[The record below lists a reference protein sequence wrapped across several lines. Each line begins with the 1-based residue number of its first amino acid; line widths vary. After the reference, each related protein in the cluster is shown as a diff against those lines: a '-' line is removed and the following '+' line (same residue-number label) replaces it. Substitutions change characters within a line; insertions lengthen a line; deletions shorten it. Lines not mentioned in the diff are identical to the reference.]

1 MPRLRDH
8 HYAATVTWTGN
19 EGSGTSGY
27 SAYNRQYLVEVAG
40 KPDLLGSADPF
51 FRGDADRYNPEDLLL
66 IALSACHMLSYL
78 HLCAVNNIIVLDY
91 VDRAEGIMTETAGG
105 GGKFSSVTLH
115 PRITVTPGSN
125 RELAG
130 ELHHQASLNCFIAAS
145 VNFPVLHEPE
155 LVFAE
160 TGTETAQPA

>member
-8 HYAATVTWTGN
+8 QYKTTVTWTGN
-19 EGSGTSGY
+19 QGTGTSGY
-27 SAYNRQYLVEVAG
+27 KAYTRQYLVQTEG
-40 KPDLLGSADPF
+40 KPDLLGSSDPF

-66 IALSACHMLSYL
+66 IALSACHMLAYL

-91 VDRAEGIMTETAGG
+91 VDRAEGTMTETAGG

-115 PRITVTPGSN
+115 PHITVTPDSDQ
-125 RELAG
+125 ELAR
-130 ELHHQASLNCFIAAS
+130 ELHHQASLDCFIAAS

-155 LVFAE
+155 IVLSATQANVA
-160 TGTETAQPA
+160 G